1 MKIRLVSAALIT
13 LAAVAALMIRPAR
26 AAMTPTGGG
35 FVLIVNRSNPVTA
48 LPATEVSKIFLK
60 KAELWPDGTPV
71 APVDLDE
78 SSPARDA
85 FTRAVMRKSVA
96 AVKSYW
102 QQEIFAGRE
111 VPPPEQPTDADVVAT
126 VRGLPGAI
134 GYVSPGTP
142 LPGVKT
148 VSIR

>member
-1 MKIRLVSAALIT
+1 MKIRLAFAALLT
-13 LAAVAALMIRPAR
+13 VFAVFAVSLRSAR
-26 AAMTPTGGG
+26 AASAPGGG
-35 FVLIVNRSNPVTA
+35 FILIVNRSNPVTA

-60 KAELWPDGTPV
+60 KADFWPDGTPV
-71 APVDLDE
+71 DPVDLSE
-78 SSPARDA
+78 ASPARDA
-85 FTRAVMRKSVA
+85 FTRSVMRKSVA

-102 QQEIFAGRE
+102 QQEVFAGRD
-111 VPPPEQPTDADVVAT
+111 VPPPEQPTDADVVKT
-126 VRGLPGAI
+126 VAGLQGAI

>member
-1 MKIRLVSAALIT
+1 MKTRLAFPALFVLAATAALTIT
-13 LAAVAALMIRPAR
+13 PAR
-26 AAMTPTGGG
+26 AATPPAGG
-35 FVLIVNRSNPVTA
+35 FILIVNRNNPVTA
-48 LPATEVSKIFLK
+48 LAATEVTKIFLK

-71 APVDLDE
+71 APVDLNE
-78 SSPARDA
+78 GAPARDA
-85 FTRAVMRKSVA
+85 FTRSVMRRSVA

-111 VPPPEQPTDADVVAT
+111 VPPPEQPSDADVVST

-142 LPGVKT
+142 LTGVKT
-148 VSIR
+148 ISIR

>member
-1 MKIRLVSAALIT
+1 MKIRLAFAALIT
-13 LAAVAALMIRPAR
+13 VIAVAALSLQSAR
-26 AAMTPTGGG
+26 AAMAPSAG
-35 FVLIVNRSNPVTA
+35 FVLIVNRANPVTA

-60 KAELWPDGTPV
+60 KAELWPDGTPT
-71 APVDLDE
+71 APVDLNE
-78 SSPARDA
+78 SAPARDA

-102 QQEIFAGRE
+102 QQEIFAGRD
-111 VPPPEQPTDADVVAT
+111 VPPPEQPTDADVVNT
-126 VRGLPGAI
+126 VRNLPGAI

-148 VSIR
+148 ISIR